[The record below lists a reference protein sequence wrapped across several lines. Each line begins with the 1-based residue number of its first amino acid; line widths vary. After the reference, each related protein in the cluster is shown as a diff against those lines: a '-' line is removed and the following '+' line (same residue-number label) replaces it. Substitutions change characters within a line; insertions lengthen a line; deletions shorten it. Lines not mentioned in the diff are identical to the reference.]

1 MDNLTKAIREYSAD
15 PENAELNYT
24 VALLYESIGQTAA
37 AISYFLRAAERTN
50 DNLLAYECLLKI
62 GLCFERQGKRGNSAR
77 GAFEQAL
84 VLLPKRPEAYFLLAR
99 FNERAGDHVQGYRFA
114 EQGLTFC
121 GGHYDPPLRSW
132 VEFPGK
138 YGLTFQKAVSAWW
151 WGRPDECRRLFQEL
165 KGMAAVLDKNH
176 YDAVQR
182 NLTTLGCGS
191 IEHAIRVYHRS
202 QYPRLRFQFPGA
214 ENIERNYS
222 GVYQDMFV
230 LAMTNGKRNGTYLEI
245 GSGDATLGSNSKL
258 LEEWDWNGIGL
269 EWDATHVATHMSQ
282 RRNKVLQQD
291 ATTTDYM
298 DLCSKLADE
307 NGVIDYLQVDCE
319 PSATTYKILTM
330 IPFDQFKFRVI
341 TYEHDHYVDMTGSF
355 RQKSREFLLSK
366 GYKLLVP
373 DVSADEKSP
382 FEDWWVHPQYIENHV
397 MLRMEQP
404 LDKITNVNEY
414 MLTP

>member
-1 MDNLTKAIREYSAD
+1 MDNLTRAIREYAAD

-24 VALLYESIGQTAA
+24 VARLYEDIGQTAA
-37 AISYFLRAAERTN
+37 ALSYFLRAAERTN

-62 GLCFERQGKRGNSAR
+62 GLCFDRQGRRGNSTR

-99 FNERAGDHVQGYRFA
+99 YNERIGDHVAGYRFA
-114 EQGLTFC
+114 EQGLNFC
-121 GGHYDPPLRSW
+121 GGHYTPALRSW

-151 WGRPDECRRLFQEL
+151 WGRPDECRKLFQDL
-165 KGMAAVLDKNH
+165 KSIAGTLDKNH

-182 NLTTLGCGS
+182 NLTSLGCGS
-191 IEHAIRVYHRS
+191 IEHAIRTYVKS

-230 LAMTNGKRNGTYLEI
+230 LAMTNGKRGGTYLEV
-245 GSGDATLGSNSKL
+245 GSGDASLGSNTLL
-258 LEEWDWNGIGL
+258 LEEFDWNGIGL
-269 EWDATHVATHMSQ
+269 EWDAKHVATHVSR
-282 RRNKVLQQD
+282 RRNTVLQQD
-291 ATTTDYM
+291 ALKTDYV
-298 DLCSKLADE
+298 DLCSRLTDK
-307 NGVIDYLQVDCE
+307 NGVIDYLQLDCE
-319 PSATTYKILTM
+319 PSESTYNILTM

-355 RQKSREFLLSK
+355 RQKSRDFLLSK
-366 GYKLLVP
+366 GYTLLVP

-382 FEDWWVHPQYIENHV
+382 FEDWWVHEQFIENHV
-397 MLRMEQP
+397 MLRMSQP
-404 LDKITNVNEY
+404 VDKITNINEY

>member
-1 MDNLTKAIREYSAD
+1 MDKLTRAIREYALD
-15 PENAELNYT
+15 PENAEKNYT
-24 VALLYESIGQTAA
+24 VARLYEDIGQTAA

-62 GLCFERQGKRGNSAR
+62 GLCFDRQGKRGNTVR

-84 VLLPKRPEAYFLLAR
+84 VLMAKRPEAYFLLAR
-99 FNERAGDHVQGYRFA
+99 YYERIGDHVAGYRFA

-138 YGLTFQKAVSAWW
+138 YGLVFQKAVSAWW
-151 WGRPDECRRLFQEL
+151 WGRPAECRRLFQDL
-165 KGMAAVLDKNH
+165 KSIAHTLDKNH

-182 NLTTLGCGS
+182 NLTSLGCGS
-191 IEHAIRVYHRS
+191 IEHAIRTYHKS

-245 GSGDATLGSNSKL
+245 GSGDASLGSNTLL
-258 LEEWDWNGIGL
+258 LEEFDWNGIGL
-269 EWDATHVATHMSQ
+269 EWDAKHATTHATR

-291 ATTTDYM
+291 ATKTDYEQ
-298 DLCSKLADE
+298 LCSSLADP
-307 NGVIDYLQVDCE
+307 NGVIDYLQLDCE
-319 PSATTYKILTM
+319 PSATTYEILTM
-330 IPFDQFKFRVI
+330 IPFDKYKFRVI

-382 FEDWWVHPQYIENHV
+382 FEDWWVYPQYIENHV
-397 MLRMEQP
+397 MLRMAQP
-404 LDKITNVNEY
+404 VDKITNINEY